1 MRNRRAHALP
11 RKTLHT
17 RQALHATERGAA
29 GLRYDLR
36 IYNEDSTM
44 SALLWLIPLAIYIW
58 VAHAGHH
65 QKQTAAA
72 YFWMAIIAIGVIGLI
87 YTLITTGSIPAGC
100 CGDE

>member
-1 MRNRRAHALP
+1 MVRRSVRIGIPYTPRPSRNRA
-11 RKTLHT
+11 
-17 RQALHATERGAA
+17 RGSR
-29 GLRYDLR
+29 LRYDLR

-72 YFWMAIIAIGVIGLI
+72 YFWMAIIAICVIGLL

>member
-1 MRNRRAHALP
+1 
-11 RKTLHT
+11 
-17 RQALHATERGAA
+17 
-29 GLRYDLR
+29 
-36 IYNEDSTM
+36 M

-72 YFWMAIIAIGVIGLI
+72 YFWMAIIAIGVIGVIGVI